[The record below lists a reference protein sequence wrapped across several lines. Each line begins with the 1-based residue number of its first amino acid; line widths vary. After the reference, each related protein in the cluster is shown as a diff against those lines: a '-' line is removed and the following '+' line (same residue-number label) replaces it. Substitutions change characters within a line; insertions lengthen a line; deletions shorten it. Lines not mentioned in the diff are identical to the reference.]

1 MWTLHQPL
9 TTTQCVCAREKHI
22 HTGNTLCWMRTH
34 IFTQHPAAQ
43 EGQLTQEGA
52 ASADKER
59 VTPALIHH
67 QSPRPIY
74 RADLFPSQG
83 VNTLWGDRTALKNT
97 TVMSLSFT
105 HQLHGDKAR
114 RRGETDGA
122 RAESQNLGNPLS
134 SLSKCLNPSSYT
146 STSRCFTDS
155 KDRVLDTWRMLRLRM
170 LSLIVSWG
178 EK

>member
-9 TTTQCVCAREKHI
+9 TTTQCVCAGKT
-22 HTGNTLCWMRTH
+22 HTQATHFAGRAH
-34 IFTQHPAAQ
+34 IFTPHPAAQ
-43 EGQLTQEGA
+43 ERQLRQERA

-59 VTPALIHH
+59 VTPALIQH

-122 RAESQNLGNPLS
+122 RAETQNLGNPLS

-146 STSRCFTDS
+146 SISRCFTDS
-155 KDRVLDTWRMLRLRM
+155 
-170 LSLIVSWG
+170 
-178 EK
+178 